1 MCFCLF
7 QINSML
13 LTHQSNPLPLMPHRL
28 TALSFSDSHIRCSQP
43 RNSPVLHQNCIIPPF
58 DELEKELDI
67 SSDIQL
73 SEFCSKM
80 INDDNYLKRLK
91 IFKKDRTEWGYF
103 RYKILI
109 QNKKGE
115 MFYAFDL
122 NQYTNRM

>member
-1 MCFCLF
+1 MKTVEITTADFKK
-7 QINSML
+7 L
-13 LTHQSNPLPLMPHRL
+13 LSDIMSSGHTSNKE
-28 TALSFSDSHIRCSQP
+28 FE
-43 RNSPVLHQNCIIPPF
+43 LHPIPPF

-67 SSDIQL
+67 SSDIEL

-80 INDDNYLKRLK
+80 INDANYLKRLK
-91 IFKKDRTEWGYF
+91 IFKKDRIEWGYF

-122 NQYTNRM
+122 NQYTNQM